1 MQYYRKS
8 TTNNNKE
15 DIKLLNNHVNTIY
28 NKLNNYIDERDNL
41 LSLFNNRINE
51 DIPDENILYENI
63 DVNPD
68 DKFKEIFLC
77 KSKPSNIYKYVFHIF
92 IKSDYNNINLRFI
105 INNVDITYD
114 IFVNKFKYIKI
125 VEKKFMFNKVENFK
139 VYLKIDKPLTIM
151 EYSSYE
157 VLLNYHESTIF
168 NNESSVRRLTYMT
181 NNLEEKLKH
190 NNTLIMK
197 FILTNIKKD
206 DVPIP

>member
-8 TTNNNKE
+8 TSNNNRD
-15 DIKLLNNHVNTIY
+15 DIKLLNNHVTTIY
-28 NKLNNYIDERDNL
+28 NKLSNYIDERDNL
-41 LSLFNNRINE
+41 LSLFNNRINQ

-68 DKFKEIFLC
+68 DKFKEVFLC
-77 KSKPSNIYKYVFHIF
+77 KSKPSNIYKYIFHIF
-92 IKSDYNNINLRFI
+92 IKSDYNNKNLCFI

-114 IFVNKFKYIKI
+114 IFVNKFKYTKI
-125 VEKKFMFNKVENFK
+125 LEKKFMFNKIENFK
-139 VYLKIDKPLTIM
+139 VYLKTDKPLTIM

-168 NNESSVRRLTYMT
+168 NNQSSVRRLTHMT

-190 NNTLIMK
+190 NNTLIRK
-197 FILTNIKKD
+197 SILTNIKID